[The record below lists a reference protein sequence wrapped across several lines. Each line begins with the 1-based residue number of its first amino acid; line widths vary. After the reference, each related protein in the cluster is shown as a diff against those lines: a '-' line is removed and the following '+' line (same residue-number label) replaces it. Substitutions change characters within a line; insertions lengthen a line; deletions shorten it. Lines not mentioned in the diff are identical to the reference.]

1 MYEIVVYL
9 EENTGVG
16 PSEDTSAVE
25 EIVIFTGMLDRLA
38 FLPENDVKS
47 GLSKM
52 PSENWMAGEIN

>member
-1 MYEIVVYL
+1 MYEILVYL

-16 PSEDTSAVE
+16 SSEDTSAVE

-52 PSENWMAGEIN
+52 PSEN

>member
-9 EENTGVG
+9 EENTGVR

-52 PSENWMAGEIN
+52 PSEN